1 MIISYYR
8 KKSLVTLADKDLVV
22 IGMPQS
28 LHFNDEDLEKRDA
41 KEFMEQLIGERHMDS
56 PMIKERFNHLERQ
69 IILTW
74 RQENS
79 YIKAKELYPL
89 VDNRLV
95 PDMAFMI
102 GPLIQTDV
110 WTNKRRKVDILFGLR
125 IDKESRFS
133 ELRNKENLT
142 SILKMSPETANL
154 SFELADWYDKEKY
167 YNKSVRDPPGPE
179 FKYKVSANQSHTIS
193 ISLS

>member
-1 MIISYYR
+1 M
-8 KKSLVTLADKDLVV
+8 TLADKDFIV

-28 LHFNDEDLEKRDA
+28 LHFNDKDLEKRDA
-41 KEFMEQLIGERHMDS
+41 KEFMEQLIGDKHRDS
-56 PMIKERFNHLERQ
+56 PMIKERFNHLKSQ

-110 WTNKRRKVDILFGLR
+110 WTNKRQKVDILFGLR

-133 ELRNKENLT
+133 EQRNKAKLT
-142 SILKMSPETANL
+142 SILKKSVKTANL
-154 SFELADWYDKEKY
+154 SFELGDWYGKEKY

-179 FKYKVSANQSHTIS
+179 FKYKVGAYQNQTIYIS
-193 ISLS
+193 ILYMYL

>member
-1 MIISYYR
+1 M
-8 KKSLVTLADKDLVV
+8 VTLADKDLVV

-28 LHFNDEDLEKRDA
+28 LHFNDEDLGRRDA
-41 KEFMEQLIGERHMDS
+41 KEFMDQLIGNMHMDS
-56 PMIKERFNHLERQ
+56 PMKKERFNHLKRQ

-79 YIKAKELYPL
+79 YMKAKELYPL

-102 GPLIQTDV
+102 GPLNQTDV
-110 WTNKRRKVDILFGLR
+110 WTNKRKKVDILFGLR

-133 ELRNKENLT
+133 ELRNKVKLT
-142 SILKMSPETANL
+142 SILKKSPKTADL
-154 SFELADWYDKEKY
+154 SFELADWYGKEQY
-167 YNKSVRDPPGPE
+167 YNKSVKDPPGPE
-179 FKYKVSANQSHTIS
+179 FKYKVGAYYTGSFF
-193 ISLS
+193 

>member
-1 MIISYYR
+1 M
-8 KKSLVTLADKDLVV
+8 ADKDLVV

-28 LHFNDEDLEKRDA
+28 LHFDDEDLEKRDA
-41 KEFMEQLIGERHMDS
+41 KEFMDQLIGERHMDS
-56 PMIKERFNHLERQ
+56 PMIKERFNHLERH

-79 YIKAKELYPL
+79 YMKAKELYPL

-110 WTNKRRKVDILFGLR
+110 WTNKRQKVDILFGLR
-125 IDKESRFS
+125 IDKESRF
-133 ELRNKENLT
+133 LDQRNKEKLT
-142 SILKMSPETANL
+142 SILEKSPKTADL
-154 SFELADWYDKEKY
+154 SFELADWYGKEKY

-179 FKYKVSANQSHTIS
+179 FKYKVDANQNHTIS